1 MTNND
6 RNYYRMLDDDEL
18 MELAKSVATNEL
30 AIVLAERLK
39 KVQRKLEAERY
50 EVDSY
55 RHEYDNQF

>member
-6 RNYYRMLDDDEL
+6 RNYYRMLDDAEL
-18 MELAKSVATNEL
+18 MELAKSVTTNEL

-39 KVQRKLEAERY
+39 KVQRKLEAGRY